1 MKEFIRKYKHAI
13 PMIVY
18 MVCYLAAF
26 FIVEQ
31 YTKDNYHLIHTSLDD
46 KIPLLEGFIIPYI
59 LWFPY
64 VAGFVL
70 YFIFMDKENYWQLFW
85 FLVSGMTIFII
96 VSFAYP
102 NGLELRPE
110 TFERDNIFTAMI
122 GGLYKTDTATNVL
135 PSIHVYNSLGI
146 QIAVMKSK
154 PLKKHRIIQ
163 ILSGILCVLIILST
177 MFIKQHSIV
186 DVTTAF
192 LLAVVAYVVIYVFL
206 PRKKG
211 NAKQMQNN
219 ESRVK

>member
-31 YTKDNYHLIHTSLDD
+31 YTKDNYHLIHTSLDA
-46 KIPLLEGFIIPYI
+46 KIPFLEGFIIPYI

-96 VSFAYP
+96 VSFMYP

-110 TFERDNIFTAMI
+110 TFERDNIFTRMI

-135 PSIHVYNSLGI
+135 PSIHVYNSIGI
-146 QIAVMKSK
+146 QIAVMKSR
-154 PLKKHRIIQ
+154 PLKKHRVIQ

-186 DVTTAF
+186 DVTSAF
-192 LLAVVAYVVIYVFL
+192 LLAAVTYVVIYVFL

-211 NAKQMQNN
+211 NAEQMQNN